1 MGKTAIRNVCKV
13 SFDKPAAEQPN
24 LHASP
29 PSQTAPFPYANSLQ
43 QNRWHPDS
51 TPPLTPSPHTTPTN
65 TPLPPQVP
73 STAAIKDG
81 ETVKIECL
89 DWTGGQI
96 ENNDCADDVKNVD
109 LTRVHYL
116 SGPFDVEG
124 AEPGD
129 VLLVEIMDVQPFEE
143 RPWGFTGIFD
153 KGNGVSSFFPV
164 LFVKGAV
171 LFRWMRG
178 IGGGGVDVKRADWTW
193 D

>member
-1 MGKTAIRNVCKV
+1 MAPRQYAPI
-13 SFDKPAAEQPN
+13 D
-24 LHASP
+24 
-29 PSQTAPFPYANSLQ
+29 PFPPY
-43 QNRWHPDS
+43 H
-51 TPPLTPSPHTTPTN
+51 PTN

-73 STAAIKDG
+73 SIAAIKNG

-153 KGNGVSSFFPV
+153 KGNGVSFFFQSCLSKV
-164 LFVKGAV
+164 LCCF
-171 LFRWMRG
+171 
-178 IGGGGVDVKRADWTW
+178 GG
-193 D
+193 